1 LGQKQLITEKTIRP
15 YVIEA
20 LQEYRVLKVKY
31 QNRKE
36 RKDHGVE
43 LLFTELEINEEEE
56 NKDYLRYIQI
66 KRTLEEALD
75 EDQKS
80 ILEMKYMNIKLLNDD
95 YIYTVLGLHKRTFY
109 RKRKKAVLS
118 VAKSLGMIS

>member
-1 LGQKQLITEKTIRP
+1 MGQKQVVNEKAIRP

-31 QNRKE
+31 RNKQE
-36 RKDHGVE
+36 REACGSD
-43 LLFTELEINEEEE
+43 LLYPRLNTNEEEE
-56 NKDYLRYIQI
+56 NEDYLRYIQV

-75 EDQKS
+75 EDMKS

-95 YIYTVLGLHKRTFY
+95 YIYTVLGLHRRTFY
-109 RKRKKAVLS
+109 RKRKKAVLD
-118 VAKSLGMIS
+118 VAKALGMIS